1 LSDEFFTLKPT
12 VGGQELTMA
21 RYSLERREAVLK
33 KLLPPHNRSVP
44 EVSRE
49 EGILAGARRACAAAA
64 LRAHYSAGWKMIR
77 FSLTV
82 VLRPCDPSRTT
93 P

>member
-1 LSDEFFTLKPT
+1 MSASLSDEFFTLKPT

-21 RYSLERREAVLK
+21 RYSIERREAVLK

-49 EGILAGARRACAAAA
+49 EGISEPTLSVGAHSNVPLEGER
-64 LRAHYSAGWKMIR
+64 SE
-77 FSLTV
+77 S
-82 VLRPCDPSRTT
+82 
-93 P
+93 